1 MMPSLSPSWPTWLQ
15 PRALVGGLG
24 LMISA
29 FRNLRAGLREEIR
42 EMKHESFHRRRP
54 SLESEDQQDFHGA
67 NKARGQI
74 KRVNTSAPCSL
85 RLSVS
90 LLQVGCP
97 FMDHWL
103 IGFPMGEVPILKGRG
118 CVTSGEGGREDRVLR
133 GSFLSPTAFGG
144 WVKDGLTDGCP
155 LLPKG
160 LLRNSAYFDY
170 TFSAPGIPGQLVTQP
185 GALVAG
191 AVGGLG
197 LLISAFRSLRV
208 DLKEEM
214 RASEGRVN
222 RRIDEVKEQMREFK
236 EEMKEIRSLLIWALH
251 LSPEAKP

>member
-1 MMPSLSPSWPTWLQ
+1 MQICCPNGVHQLADFYRKILGGCRKKLSRRTITSPGRKSNCKKLVLSVSFLPAPAAVGGLAEDGTIGAYRDPHKPVIVRGSRLLMMPSLSPSWPTWLQ

-97 FMDHWL
+97 FMGHWL
-103 IGFPMGEVPILKGRG
+103 IGFPTGEVPILKGRG

-144 WVKDGLTDGCP
+144 WVKDGLTGGCP

-160 LLRNSAYFDY
+160 LLRNSA
-170 TFSAPGIPGQLVTQP
+170 
-185 GALVAG
+185 
-191 AVGGLG
+191 
-197 LLISAFRSLRV
+197 
-208 DLKEEM
+208 
-214 RASEGRVN
+214 
-222 RRIDEVKEQMREFK
+222 
-236 EEMKEIRSLLIWALH
+236 
-251 LSPEAKP
+251 